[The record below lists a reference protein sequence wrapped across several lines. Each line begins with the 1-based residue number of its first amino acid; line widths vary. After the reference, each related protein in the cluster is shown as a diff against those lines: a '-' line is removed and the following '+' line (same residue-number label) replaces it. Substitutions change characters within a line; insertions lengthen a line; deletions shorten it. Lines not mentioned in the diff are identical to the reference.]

1 MHAICKLCSH
11 SASFTLRTVQ
21 SNSEVELIGG
31 QESYMPV
38 CRECFNYKMEEQNA
52 MQNNV
57 VEATKNTIAEIATK
71 DETILTV
78 NKQNL
83 QTPSSN
89 ATADTNPTSDK
100 NHSSKA
106 SQAL

>member
-1 MHAICKLCSH
+1 
-11 SASFTLRTVQ
+11 
-21 SNSEVELIGG
+21 
-31 QESYMPV
+31 
-38 CRECFNYKMEEQNA
+38 MEEQNA

-57 VEATKNTIAEIATK
+57 EAKNTIAEIATK

-78 NKQNL
+78 NKLNL